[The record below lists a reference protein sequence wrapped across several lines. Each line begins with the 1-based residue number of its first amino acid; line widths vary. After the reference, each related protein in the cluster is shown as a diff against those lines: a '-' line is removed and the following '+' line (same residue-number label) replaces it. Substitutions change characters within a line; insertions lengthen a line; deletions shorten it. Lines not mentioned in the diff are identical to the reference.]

1 MNLQYIADIIDRQ
14 VAQSLS
20 YSKDVSDNELRET
33 INKCADDLF
42 RRVNISDEDKAKITL
57 KIFNGRRRYGVIQ
70 PYLEDMSV
78 NEIMINGT
86 NDIFIE
92 KGGKI
97 VNTNERF
104 RSVDALYNVIQSM
117 AALSNR
123 TVNESMPI
131 VDGRLEDGSRL
142 NAVLSPVALNGPCVT
157 IRKFPDRSFTPEDMV
172 NSRTC
177 TADEMSFLE
186 RAVKSGF
193 NIFVSG
199 GTSTGK
205 TTFLNVL
212 SVFIPPEE
220 RVITIEDSAELRMS
234 RNNLVQLETKN
245 ANAEGIGGVT
255 MRELIKTS
263 LRMRPDRIIVG
274 EVRDQSALDMLQA
287 MCTGH
292 DGSMSTGHANSPADM
307 LMRLETM
314 SLWEG
319 HINSEAIKRQ
329 ISAGLDLIVQ
339 LRRDKNM
346 KRYVDEITE
355 VGEFKN
361 GAVELNPIFVQG
373 KKVGEIRTRGFKL
386 VRRTA

>member
-1 MNLQYIADIIDRQ
+1 MNLNYIADIIDKQ
-14 VAQSLS
+14 VTQSLS
-20 YSKDVSDNELRET
+20 SSKDISDNELRES
-33 INKCADDLF
+33 INKHAAEVF
-42 RRVNISDEDKAKITL
+42 KRVNLKPEDKEYIIG
-57 KIFNGRRRYGVIQ
+57 KIFNGRRRYGALQ
-70 PYLEDMSV
+70 PYLEDLSV

-86 NDIFIE
+86 SDIFIE
-92 KGGKI
+92 KNGKMI
-97 VNTNERF
+97 DTGERF
-104 RSVDALYNVIQSM
+104 RSRDSLYNVIQTM

-157 IRKFPDRSFTPEDMV
+157 IRKFPDKNFTPEDMV
-172 NSRTC
+172 NSKTC
-177 TADEMSFLE
+177 SAEEMEFLKK
-186 RAVKSGF
+186 AVECGF

-212 SVFIPPEE
+212 SSFIPQEE
-220 RVITIEDSAELRMS
+220 RVITIEDSAEMRLV
-234 RNNLVQLETKN
+234 RNNLVRLETKN
-245 ANAEGIGGVT
+245 PNAEGTGGVS
-255 MRELIKTS
+255 MRDLIKAS

-292 DGSMSTGHANSPADM
+292 DVSMSTGHANSPADM

-314 SLWEG
+314 ALWEG

-329 ISAGLDLIVQ
+329 ISTGLDLIIQ
-339 LRRDKNM
+339 LKRDKNM
-346 KRYVDEITE
+346 RRYVDEICE
-355 VGEFKN
+355 VREFCDGTVVLNTLFSKSKRVNGLMTKKHKMKGE
-361 GAVELNPIFVQG
+361 
-373 KKVGEIRTRGFKL
+373 
-386 VRRTA
+386 